1 MLSLSLSR
9 RPSCATIIL
18 VLFVGLRSFAA
29 LAQGDTK
36 PFVVPPMVG
45 PVTDE
50 AGVLS
55 PRAVQ
60 KLSSVLIQLHD
71 SGGSQIAVLTVPSL
85 GDASIEEAGIKVTDQ
100 WKLGGKGKDNGVL
113 LLIAPNDRKVRIEV
127 GKGLEGE
134 LTDAYSRR
142 IINQVITPAFKEND
156 FDSGIVG
163 GVVQIIAVTDPNFDL
178 QSTGMQRRGRSSGKS
193 MSPMQGLGLLV
204 LLIIFIIIAVI
215 HRILQ
220 FFGLVP
226 RSGFGRSGSWIGGG
240 LGGLGGGGFGGGG
253 GGSSWGGGGGGF
265 SGGGSSGQW

>member
-1 MLSLSLSR
+1 MPSLFPISR
-9 RPSCATIIL
+9 RPFSATIFL
-18 VLFVGLRSFAA
+18 VLFVGLRSFVA
-29 LAQGDTK
+29 LAEADTK
-36 PFVVPPMVG
+36 PFVVPQMVG

-60 KLSSVLIQLHD
+60 KLSAVLVQLRD

-85 GDASIEEAGIKVTDQ
+85 GDASVEEAGIKVTDQ
-100 WKLGGKGKDNGVL
+100 WKLGTKGKDNGVL
-113 LLIAPNDRKVRIEV
+113 LLVAPNDRKVRIEV

-134 LTDAYSRR
+134 LTDAYARR
-142 IINQVITPAFKEND
+142 IINQVITPAFTDND

-163 GVVQIIAVTDPNFDL
+163 GVVQIIAITDPGFDL
-178 QSTGMQRRGRSSGKS
+178 QSTGMQRRGRGSVKS
-193 MSPMQGLGLLV
+193 LSPLQGLGILV
-204 LLIIFIIIAVI
+204 LLIIFIVFAVI

-226 RSGFGRSGSWIGGG
+226 RSTYYRSSSWT
-240 LGGLGGGGFGGGG
+240 GGGFGGFGGG